1 MLSVTATP
9 PELPAIPNQLTTE
22 GAPPLAVPLGL
33 SAPLN
38 RDVTLEVTSNRP
50 EFARAAQLL
59 GGGTNRVLRIQP
71 PAGLV
76 GNVVFTV
83 SASDAR
89 STNQTQF
96 ALTVRPRELTPLNL
110 TAQIAAQSAA
120 EWADFTGDGYPDL
133 IAYNRGLGS
142 VTVLGNSGG
151 RSLVSLGTLPDSPLA
166 VHTVAWTDS
175 NGDGS
180 LEVLLMGTT
189 KANLYR
195 AETSGR
201 FRFTKLTNSWPFQ
214 RFTGAAWGD
223 FDGDGDED
231 LVMTGRD
238 PEHAPLPAALL
249 ENRRGPGLEPLH
261 YGLPS
266 TRERPVVGDFDND
279 GLPDLLLFNVAGSTN
294 GGVWLNQGGWAFA
307 PSALTV
313 ATANVTWRPDSIHS
327 AGTLDFDGDGRLDAW
342 VVQES
347 PRLARSHELLLWR
360 QHAGRLDLHL
370 KLEAED
376 VRAADAPAW
385 GDFDADGLPDFVL
398 PRLGPELFFTGNGAS
413 YQRTNY
419 FALHRSLGDGRFLAG
434 GHLFPST
441 FGAPATGDFNRD
453 GLPDLLAPGASG
465 FLSRL
470 FTNALRAVNPPPDV
484 PAGLRAI
491 AFESGALFL
500 WKEAR
505 DPNQTAAL
513 TYNLRIGTRPGG
525 NDVIPSLSLADGTRL
540 VPAPGNCGFNTFRFL
555 TLERFASDRLYWA
568 VQAVDHGHQASPW
581 TAGQELTVGHL
592 INEPPKLVGLTNVT
606 VFTGRRQTLRF
617 SVLDDLSPPERV
629 SVRAWTDDATL
640 LQTDGGEVPFF
651 PSVTVPATNRVLTL
665 APLSS
670 RLGRTQVTVVATDG
684 HGTATVARFNVTVT
698 PPAGAP
704 QLSVQTGDDASFPA
718 LRLHAAPTERLRLE
732 RSEDLRLWL
741 PAGEFTVGATG
752 EFAWPLPPTEA
763 EAGASFYRVR
773 PAE

>member
-1 MLSVTATP
+1 MVSVTATP
-9 PELPAIPNQLTTE
+9 PELPAIPNQLTSE
-22 GAPPLAVPLGL
+22 GAPPLAVPLDL

-38 RDVTLEVTSNRP
+38 REVTLEVTSNRP
-50 EFARAAQLL
+50 EFARAAQVL
-59 GGGTNRVLRIQP
+59 GSGTNRVLRIQP

-89 STNQTQF
+89 STNQTRF
-96 ALTVRPRELTPLNL
+96 ALTVRPRELTPFNF
-110 TAQIAAQSAA
+110 TAQNVAQNAAD
-120 EWADFTGDGYPDL
+120 WADFTGDGYPDL
-133 IAYNRGLGS
+133 LAYSRGQGS
-142 VTVLGNSGG
+142 VEVLGNAAG
-151 RSLVSLGTLPDSPLA
+151 RSLVGLGMLPDSPQA

-201 FRFTKLTNSWPFQ
+201 FRFTKLTNTWPFQ

-223 FDGDGDED
+223 FDGDGDDD

-238 PEHAPLPAALL
+238 PEHAPLSAALL
-249 ENRRGPGLEPLH
+249 ENRRGPELEPL
-261 YGLPS
+261 GLVLPS
-266 TRERPVVGDFDND
+266 SRERPVVGDFDND

-294 GGVWLNQGGWAFA
+294 GGVWLNQGGWNFA

-313 ATANVTWRPDSIHS
+313 ATANVTWRYDSIHS
-327 AGTLDFDGDGRLDAW
+327 AGALDFDGDGRLDAW

-370 KLEAED
+370 KLEPED

-385 GDFDADGLPDFVL
+385 GDFDADGLLDFVL
-398 PRLGPELFFTGNGAS
+398 PRLGSELFFTGSATS

-419 FALHRSLGDGRFLAG
+419 FALHRSRGDGRFLAG
-434 GHLFPST
+434 GYLFPST
-441 FGAPATGDFNRD
+441 FGVPATGDFNRD

-465 FLSRL
+465 FVSRL
-470 FTNALRAVNPPPDV
+470 FTNALRVVNPPPNM

-491 AFESGALFL
+491 AFEAGVLFL
-500 WKEAR
+500 WNEAR
-505 DPNQTAAL
+505 DPNQSAPL
-513 TYNLRIGTRPGG
+513 TYNLRVGTRPGA

-540 VPAPGNCGFNTFRFL
+540 VPAPGNCGFNLFRFL
-555 TLERFASDRLYWA
+555 TLERFTTDRLYWA

-581 TAGQELTVGHL
+581 TAEQELTVGGL
-592 INEPPKLVGLTNVT
+592 INEPPQLVGLTNVT
-606 VFTGRRQTLRF
+606 VFTGRPRTLRF

-629 SVRAWTDDATL
+629 SVRVWTADASL
-640 LQTDGGEVPFF
+640 LQTDGAEVPFF
-651 PSVTVPATNRVLTL
+651 PSALAPATNRVLTL
-665 APLSS
+665 TPLSS
-670 RLGRTQVTVVATDG
+670 RLGRTQVTVVATDW
-684 HGTATVARFNVTVT
+684 HGAATVARFDVTVT
-698 PPAGAP
+698 PPPGTP
-704 QLSVQTGDDASFPA
+704 QISVQTGEAASAPV
-718 LRLHAAPTERLRLE
+718 LRLHAAPAERLRLE
-732 RSEDLRLWL
+732 RSTDLRLWL
-741 PAGEFTVGATG
+741 PAGEFTVNSTG
-752 EFAWPLPPTEA
+752 EITWPVPVEGTD
-763 EAGASFYRVR
+763 AGANFYRVR
-773 PAE
+773 PLE